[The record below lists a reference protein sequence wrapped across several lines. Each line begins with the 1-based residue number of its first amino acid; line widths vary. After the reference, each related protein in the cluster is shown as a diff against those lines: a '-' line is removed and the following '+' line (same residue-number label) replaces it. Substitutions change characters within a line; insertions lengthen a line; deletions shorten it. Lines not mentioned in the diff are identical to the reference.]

1 MQTMNISLPEPM
13 KRFVEQQ
20 IASGRYGNVSEY
32 VRALIREDERQH
44 AQEKLEALLL
54 QGLEGEAAALTD
66 DDWRSIRETAV
77 AQLKARAVRRA

>member
-32 VRALIREDERQH
+32 VRALIREDEKQH

-54 QGLEGEAAALTD
+54 QGLEGEAVALTEG
-66 DDWRSIRETAV
+66 DWRSIRETAV

>member
-32 VRALIREDERQH
+32 VRALIREDEKQH

-54 QGLEGEAAALTD
+54 QGLEGEAVALTE